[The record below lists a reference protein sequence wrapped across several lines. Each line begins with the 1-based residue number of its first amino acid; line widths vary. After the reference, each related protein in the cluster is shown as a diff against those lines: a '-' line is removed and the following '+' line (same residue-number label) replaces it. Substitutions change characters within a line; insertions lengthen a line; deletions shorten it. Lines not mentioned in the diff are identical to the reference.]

1 VPTQAD
7 AAAWS
12 IDLSL
17 RRIRDCGALASI
29 MKCADTAER
38 RWLGRQ
44 LANVLAALPA
54 AQAELSANSQR
65 VNMTQLSEF
74 VRQVGMLET
83 VVLELAREHRIEG
96 L

>member
-17 RRIRDCGALASI
+17 RRIRDCGALATI

-65 VNMTQLSEF
+65 VHMTQLSEF

-83 VVLELAREHRIEG
+83 VVLELARERCTEG